1 MKDTQTRC
9 FLVGKHIKK
18 LGAEVGEPRERK
30 GLSEDGREKSGK
42 CLYIQVSSVNGQA
55 RSFDATKSGSFLP
68 ARSNGA
74 VEKALTT
81 VRKGPFVRN
90 SVRSIRTRR
99 TESLRNVNDAKN
111 LPYPSSPLFYGLE
124 CDG

>member
-42 CLYIQVSSVNGQA
+42 CLYI
-55 RSFDATKSGSFLP
+55 
-68 ARSNGA
+68 
-74 VEKALTT
+74 
-81 VRKGPFVRN
+81 
-90 SVRSIRTRR
+90 
-99 TESLRNVNDAKN
+99 
-111 LPYPSSPLFYGLE
+111 
-124 CDG
+124 